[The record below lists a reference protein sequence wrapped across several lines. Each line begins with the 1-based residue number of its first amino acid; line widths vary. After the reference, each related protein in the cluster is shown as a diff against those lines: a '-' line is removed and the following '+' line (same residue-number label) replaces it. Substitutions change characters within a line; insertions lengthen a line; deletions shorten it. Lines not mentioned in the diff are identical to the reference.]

1 MRITIV
7 VQGKI
12 PCEGYGGTQ
21 RQIDWLAS
29 ELVSLGHEVTLIAGP
44 GSSHPLCAVRQA
56 STPAECA
63 AAIPG
68 DADIVHFNGWY
79 ELSGP
84 HRALYTL
91 HGYFPNTPREG
102 QNFSFVS
109 ASHARLHN
117 RATFVHNGFPV
128 DAYRIAGSKN
138 DRLLFLGGI
147 ARAGKGLNLAV
158 DLAKKFNFG
167 LDIAGGSRWK
177 LLGRSQTRKEGVFFK
192 SLSGRFRYAGVID
205 GAEKLR
211 YLGEARAFLN
221 PISWEEPFG
230 MAPVE
235 AMLCG
240 TPVLTTPRGALP
252 ETVDAETGRFF
263 ETDQEFALAFSEIGS
278 LSPQRCRES
287 AADRFPIQKTAQGYL
302 ELYGRILDGQ
312 VLP

>member
-1 MRITIV
+1 M
-7 VQGKI
+7 QGKI

-29 ELVSLGHEVTLIAGP
+29 KLVSLGHEVTVIAGP
-44 GSSHPLCAVRQA
+44 GSRHPLCEVRQA
-56 STPAECA
+56 STPEECA

-84 HRALYTL
+84 YRALYTL
-91 HGYFPNTPREG
+91 HGYVPNTPREG

-109 ASHARLHN
+109 ASHARRHN

-128 DAYRIAGSKN
+128 DAYRIAGLKN

-192 SLSGRFRYAGVID
+192 SISGRFHFTGVID

-211 YLGEARAFLN
+211 FLGEAKAFLN

-263 ETDQEFALAFSEIGS
+263 ETDEDFARGLNEVGS
-278 LSPQRCRES
+278 ISPQRCRES
-287 AADRFPIQKTAQGYL
+287 AADRFPIDKTAKAYVA
-302 ELYGRILDGQ
+302 LYQRILDGET
-312 VLP
+312 LP